1 MYYKVLFMEKRPEQT
16 LSDIRQLME
25 RSTRFRSINGFS
37 FVAAGICGLLGA
49 EWIRVLIRQTKT
61 IVSYPQLD
69 RQVLVNNMV
78 TAAICTLLAAIIC
91 GFFFTWFKMRKRN
104 LSLWEAVVRKAM
116 INFIIPMITGGILII
131 GMMFYYEYQLIS
143 ASCLL
148 FYGLSLVNASHYTLK
163 EIRYLGICEIL
174 IGIICLLTG
183 YNLLSLIIGFGV
195 LNILS
200 GLTIWYK
207 YR

>member
-1 MYYKVLFMEKRPEQT
+1 MGKEPEQT

-37 FVAAGICGLLGA
+37 FVAAGICGLLGT
-49 EWIRVLIRQTKT
+49 EWIHMLIMQTKT
-61 IVSYPQLD
+61 IGSYPRLD
-69 RQVLVNNMV
+69 SQNLVNNIV
-78 TAAICTLLAAIIC
+78 IASVCTLLAAIIC
-91 GFFFTWFKMRKRN
+91 GFSFTWFKMRKRN
-104 LSLWEAVVRKAM
+104 LSLWEAVLRKVT
-116 INFIIPMITGGILII
+116 INFIIPLITGGILMI
-131 GMMFYYEYQLIS
+131 GMIFYYEYQFIS
-143 ASCLL
+143 TSCLL

-163 EIRYLGICEIL
+163 EIRYLGVCEIL

-183 YNLLSLIIGFGV
+183 YELLSLIIGFGV

-200 GLTIWYK
+200 GLIIWHK

>member
-1 MYYKVLFMEKRPEQT
+1 MEKEPEQT

-37 FVAAGICGLLGA
+37 FVAAGICGLLGMA
-49 EWIRVLIRQTKT
+49 WIHILIMQTKT
-61 IVSYPQLD
+61 MRPYPQLNS
-69 RQVLVNNMV
+69 QNLVNHIV
-78 TAAICTLLAAIIC
+78 IASVCTLLAAIIC

-104 LSLWEAVVRKAM
+104 LSLWEAVVRKVT
-116 INFIIPMITGGILII
+116 INFIIPLITGGILII
-131 GMMFYYEYQLIS
+131 GMIFYYEYQFIS
-143 ASCLL
+143 TSCLL

-183 YNLLSLIIGFGV
+183 YDLFSLIIGFGV

>member
-1 MYYKVLFMEKRPEQT
+1 MGKEPEQT

-37 FVAAGICGLLGA
+37 FVAAGICGLLGT
-49 EWIRVLIRQTKT
+49 EWIHMLIMQTKT
-61 IVSYPQLD
+61 IGSYPRLD
-69 RQVLVNNMV
+69 SQNLVNNIV
-78 TAAICTLLAAIIC
+78 IASVCTLLAAIIC
-91 GFFFTWFKMRKRN
+91 GFSFTWFKMRKRN
-104 LSLWEAVVRKAM
+104 LSLWEAVLRKVT
-116 INFIIPMITGGILII
+116 INFIIPLITGGILII
-131 GMMFYYEYQLIS
+131 GMIFYYEYQFIS
-143 ASCLL
+143 TSCLL

-163 EIRYLGICEIL
+163 EIRYLGVCEIL

-183 YNLLSLIIGFGV
+183 YELLSLIIGFGV

-200 GLTIWYK
+200 GLIIWHK